1 MLGET
6 SEAAPVALSFGDTRS
21 WAAGDAEGD
30 ERRGSS
36 QLDRRLTPED
46 AVPEDA
52 RGHIIGA
59 TGQAKPGTLG
69 KAKQVALKDWSG
81 GSARNSIAGIAR
93 RRGTGLPGKRHL
105 RTWKREKSWQPG
117 DSRPG
122 ARKKVA
128 AGKPEAPSLARSM
141 D

>member
-59 TGQAKPGTLG
+59 TGQAEPGTLG
-69 KAKQVALKDWSG
+69 KAKQVAQKDLRG
-81 GSARNSIAGIAR
+81 GSARSSIAGKAR
-93 RRGTGLPGKRHL
+93 RRGTGLPGKRH
-105 RTWKREKSWQPG
+105 RRAWTREDLGKPEELS
-117 DSRPG
+117 PG
-122 ARKKVA
+122 ARKD
-128 AGKPEAPSLARSM
+128 GCSGET
-141 D
+141 

>member
-59 TGQAKPGTLG
+59 TGQAEPGTLG
-69 KAKQVALKDWSG
+69 KAKQVAQKDRRG
-81 GSARNSIAGIAR
+81 GFARNSIAGKAR
-93 RRGTGLPGKRHL
+93 RRGTGVPGKRHR
-105 RTWKREKSWQPG
+105 RTWTREDLGKPDEPS
-117 DSRPG
+117 PG

-128 AGKPEAPSLARSM
+128 TGKPEAPSLARPM